1 MFSKG
6 FTLIEL
12 MIAVAI
18 VGILVTVAYPSY
30 LEFSTRTHRS
40 EGQRELVRVANLME
54 QFFLDH
60 RYYPVDLAE
69 LGLNATSGAVATDSN
84 LYEIVATQGNT
95 FEFVLTATPQ
105 GAQATRDSDCG
116 ALTLDS
122 QGVKGADGNAL
133 ECWR

>member
-1 MFSKG
+1 MINKG

-18 VGILVTVAYPSY
+18 VGILVSIAYPSY
-30 LEFSTRTHRS
+30 VEFSTRTHRT

-60 RYYPVDLAE
+60 RYYPVDLGE
-69 LGLNATSGAVATDSN
+69 LGLNATDGAVATDGS
-84 LYEIVATQGNT
+84 LYKIVATQGNT
-95 FEFVLTATPQ
+95 FEFLLTATPQ
-105 GAQATRDSDCG
+105 GSQATRDAECG

-122 QGVKGADGNAL
+122 QGIQGADGNAL